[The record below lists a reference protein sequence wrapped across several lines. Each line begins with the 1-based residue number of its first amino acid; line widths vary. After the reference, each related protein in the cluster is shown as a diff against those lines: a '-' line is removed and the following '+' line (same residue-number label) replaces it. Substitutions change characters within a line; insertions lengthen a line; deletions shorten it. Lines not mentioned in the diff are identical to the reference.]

1 MSTAPQS
8 PKFTEAEY
16 LALERAGETRHEYS
30 QGNIY
35 AVAGAKRNH
44 NLICTN
50 IVGNYRHALKA
61 NGCEIY
67 QSDMR
72 VRVKEAR
79 AYRYPDVVIVC
90 GDPVFTDENEDTL
103 LNPTVLIEVLSPST
117 AADDRGVKSW
127 EYRQLASLQDYLL
140 IWPDDVRAE
149 HYQRQGAGW
158 MLLEVVGLDASIRLE
173 SAGITLD
180 FARVYDGIDLE
191 AE

>member
-16 LALERAGETRHEYS
+16 LALERAGEARHEYS
-30 QGNIY
+30 QGYIY
-35 AVAGAKRNH
+35 AMAGAKRNH

-72 VRVKEAR
+72 VRVKEAG

-90 GDPVFTDENEDTL
+90 GEPVFTDKSEDTL
-103 LNPTVLIEVLSPST
+103 LNPTVLIEVLSTST
-117 AADDRGVKSW
+117 AADHRGVKSW
-127 EYRQLASLQDYLL
+127 VYRQLPSLRDYLL
-140 IWPDDVRAE
+140 IWPDAVRVE
-149 HYQRQGAGW
+149 HYQRHGNGW
-158 MLLEVVGLDASIRLE
+158 MLLEVVGLEASIHLE
-173 SAGITLD
+173 SVGITLD
-180 FARVYDGIDLE
+180 FAQVYDGIDLE
-191 AE
+191 AD